1 MTVLRS
7 IATAF
12 LMFSRVPM
20 PKVAWKPENMRF
32 ALAALPLVGALIG
45 ALLCGW
51 AWLCDALSIG
61 KILFA
66 AGMTLLP
73 LLVSGGI
80 HLDGFCDTVDALSSH
95 ATQERKR
102 EILKDPHAGAFA
114 VIGVCVYL
122 LASFALYT
130 ELPNEKNAVLLA
142 CLIPVLSRG
151 AGALA
156 SFGTPSDGA
165 GLLHAMRSSADRRTV
180 VWILAVWCALGVSG
194 LMLLSPLTGG
204 VMALAGA
211 LCTVLMVRMSKRQFG
226 GMSGDLAGF
235 LVQVGELVM
244 LLILIVLQ
252 RVIWIWFW

>member
-12 LMFSRVPM
+12 LLFSRVPM

-45 ALLCGW
+45 AILWGW
-51 AWLCDALSIG
+51 AWLCGALSIG

-102 EILKDPHAGAFA
+102 EMLKDPHAGAFA
-114 VIGVCVYL
+114 VIGVCAYL
-122 LASFALYT
+122 LASLALYT

-165 GLLHAMRSSADRRTV
+165 GLLHTMRSSADRRAAVMILV
-180 VWILAVWCALGVSG
+180 VLCALGVSG
-194 LMLLSPLTGG
+194 MLLLSPLTGG
-204 VMALAGA
+204 VMALAGV
-211 LCTVLMVRMSKRQFG
+211 LCAVLTVRMSKREFG

-235 LVQVGELVM
+235 CIQVCELAMLCGLILVQKAV
-244 LLILIVLQ
+244 LL
-252 RVIWIWFW
+252 

>member
-1 MTVLRS
+1 MTILRS

-20 PKVAWKPENMRF
+20 PKVEWKPENMRF
-32 ALAALPLVGALIG
+32 ALAALPLVGVLTGLVLWGWVWLCG
-45 ALLCGW
+45 ALSFGN
-51 AWLCDALSIG
+51 
-61 KILFA
+61 ILFA

-95 ATQERKR
+95 AEPERKR

-114 VIGVCVYL
+114 VIGVCAYL
-122 LASFALYT
+122 LANFALYT
-130 ELPNEKNAVLLA
+130 ALPNEKNAVLLA
-142 CLIPVLSRG
+142 CLIPAVSRS

-165 GLLHAMRSSADRRTV
+165 GLLHAMRSSANQRV
-180 VWILAVWCALGVSG
+180 VMAILAVWCALGIAG
-194 LMLLSPLTGG
+194 LLLLSPLTGG
-204 VMALAGA
+204 VMAFFAA
-211 LCTVLMVRMSKRQFG
+211 LCAVLTVRMAKRQFD

-235 LVQVGELVM
+235 CIQVCELAM
-244 LLILIVLQ
+244 LCGLIFTQKAVLL
-252 RVIWIWFW
+252 

>member
-32 ALAALPLVGALIG
+32 ALAALPLVGVLIG
-45 ALLCGW
+45 ALLWSW
-51 AWLCDALSIG
+51 AWLCGALSVG
-61 KILFA
+61 SILFA

-102 EILKDPHAGAFA
+102 EILKDPHVGAFA
-114 VIGVCVYL
+114 VIGVCAYL
-122 LASFALYT
+122 LAVFALYT

-165 GLLHAMRSSADRRTV
+165 GLLHTMRSSADRRAV
-180 VWILAVWCALGVSG
+180 VWILAAWCVLGVSG
-194 LMLLSPLTGG
+194 LLLLAPLTGG

-211 LCTVLMVRMSKRQFG
+211 LCTVLTVRMAKRQFG

-235 LVQVGELVM
+235 CIQVCELGMFCGLIFTQKAV
-244 LLILIVLQ
+244 LL
-252 RVIWIWFW
+252 

>member
-1 MTVLRS
+1 MTILRS

-20 PKVAWKPENMRF
+20 PKVAWKPENMRL
-32 ALAALPLVGALIG
+32 ALAALPLIGVLIG
-45 ALLCGW
+45 ALLWGW
-51 AWLCDALSIG
+51 AWLCGALSIG
-61 KILFA
+61 SILFA

-95 ATQERKR
+95 AVPERKR
-102 EILKDPHAGAFA
+102 DILKDPHAGAFA
-114 VIGVCVYL
+114 VIGVCAYF
-122 LASFALYT
+122 LAGFALYT

-165 GLLHAMRSSADRRTV
+165 GLLHTMRSSADRRAV
-180 VWILAVWCALGVSG
+180 VTILGVWCALGVAG
-194 LMLLSPLTGG
+194 MLLLSPLTGG
-204 VMALAGA
+204 VMALIVA
-211 LCTVLMVRMSKRQFG
+211 LCTVLTVRMAKREFG

-235 LVQVGELVM
+235 CIQICELGMLCGLILVQKVVAL
-244 LLILIVLQ
+244 
-252 RVIWIWFW
+252 

>member
-1 MTVLRS
+1 
-7 IATAF
+7 
-12 LMFSRVPM
+12 MFSRVPM

-45 ALLCGW
+45 ALLWGW
-51 AWLCDALSIG
+51 AWLCGALSVG
-61 KILFA
+61 SILFA

-102 EILKDPHAGAFA
+102 EILKDPHTGAFA
-114 VIGVCVYL
+114 VIGVCAYF
-122 LASFALYT
+122 LAVFALYT

-165 GLLHAMRSSADRRTV
+165 GLLHTMRSSADRRAAV
-180 VWILAVWCALGVSG
+180 MILAVLCALGVSG
-194 LMLLSPLTGG
+194 MLLLSPLTGG

-211 LCTVLMVRMSKRQFG
+211 LCTGLTVRMAKRQFG

-235 LVQVGELVM
+235 CIQVCELAM
-244 LLILIVLQ
+244 LCGLIFTQKAVLL
-252 RVIWIWFW
+252 

>member
-1 MTVLRS
+1 
-7 IATAF
+7 
-12 LMFSRVPM
+12 MFSRVPM

-32 ALAALPLVGALIG
+32 ALAALPLVGVLIG
-45 ALLCGW
+45 ALLWSW
-51 AWLCDALSIG
+51 AWLCDALSVG
-61 KILFA
+61 SILFA

-114 VIGVCVYL
+114 VIGVCAYL
-122 LASFALYT
+122 LAVFALYT

-165 GLLHAMRSSADRRTV
+165 GLLHTMRSSADRRAV

-194 LMLLSPLTGG
+194 LLLLSPLTGG
-204 VMALAGA
+204 VMALAGV
-211 LCTVLMVRMSKRQFG
+211 LCTVLTVRMAKRQFG

-235 LVQVGELVM
+235 CIQVCELAM
-244 LLILIVLQ
+244 LCGLIFTQKAVLL
-252 RVIWIWFW
+252 

>member
-32 ALAALPLVGALIG
+32 ALAALPLVGILIG
-45 ALLCGW
+45 ALLWGW
-51 AWLCDALSIG
+51 AWLCGALSVG
-61 KILFA
+61 SILFA

-114 VIGVCVYL
+114 VIGVCAYL
-122 LASFALYT
+122 LAVFALYT

-165 GLLHAMRSSADRRTV
+165 GLLHAMRSSADRRAAV
-180 VWILAVWCALGVSG
+180 MILAVLCALGVSG

-211 LCTVLMVRMSKRQFG
+211 LCAVLTVRMAKRQFG

-235 LVQVGELVM
+235 CIQACELAM
-244 LLILIVLQ
+244 LCGLIFTQKAVLL
-252 RVIWIWFW
+252 

>member
-20 PKVAWKPENMRF
+20 PKVVWKPENMRF

-45 ALLCGW
+45 ALLWGW
-51 AWLCDALSIG
+51 AWLCGVLSIG

-102 EILKDPHAGAFA
+102 EILKDPHVGAFA
-114 VIGVCVYL
+114 VIGVCAYFL
-122 LASFALYT
+122 TIFALYT
-130 ELPNEKNAVLLA
+130 ELLGDTRSLLLA
-142 CLIPVLSRG
+142 CLIPALSRS

-156 SFGTPSDGA
+156 SFGTPSDGT
-165 GLLHAMRSSADRRTV
+165 GLLHAMRSSADRRAV
-180 VWILAVWCALGVSG
+180 AVILAVLCALGVSG
-194 LMLLSPLTGG
+194 LLLLAPLTGG
-204 VMALAGA
+204 VMALACA
-211 LCTVLMVRMSKRQFG
+211 LCAALTVRMAKREFG

-235 LVQVGELVM
+235 CIQVCELAM
-244 LLILIVLQ
+244 LCGLIFTQKAVLL
-252 RVIWIWFW
+252 

>member
-1 MTVLRS
+1 MTILRS

-32 ALAALPLVGALIG
+32 TLAALPLVGALIG
-45 ALLCGW
+45 ALLWGW
-51 AWLCDALSIG
+51 AWLCGALSVG
-61 KILFA
+61 SILFA

-114 VIGVCVYL
+114 VIGVCAYF
-122 LASFALYT
+122 LAVFALYT
-130 ELPNEKNAVLLA
+130 ELPKEKNAVLLA

-165 GLLHAMRSSADRRTV
+165 GLLHTMRSSADRRAAV
-180 VWILAVWCALGVSG
+180 EILAVWCALGVSG

-204 VMALAGA
+204 MMALLAA
-211 LCTVLMVRMSKRQFG
+211 LCTVLTVRMAKRQFG

-235 LVQVGELVM
+235 CIQVCELAMLCGLILVQKAVSL
-244 LLILIVLQ
+244 
-252 RVIWIWFW
+252 

>member
-1 MTVLRS
+1 MIILRS

-45 ALLCGW
+45 ALLWGW
-51 AWLCDALSIG
+51 AWLCGVLSIG

-80 HLDGFCDTVDALSSH
+80 HLDGFCDTMDALSSH

-102 EILKDPHAGAFA
+102 EILKDPHVGAFA
-114 VIGVCVYL
+114 VIGVCAYFL
-122 LASFALYT
+122 TIFALYT
-130 ELPNEKNAVLLA
+130 ELLGDTRSLLLA
-142 CLIPVLSRG
+142 CLIPALSRS

-165 GLLHAMRSSADRRTV
+165 GLLHAMRSSADRRTA

-194 LMLLSPLTGG
+194 LLLLAPLTGG

-211 LCTVLMVRMSKRQFG
+211 LCTVLAVRMAKRQFG

-235 LVQVGELVM
+235 CIQVCELAM
-244 LLILIVLQ
+244 LCGLIFTQKAVLL
-252 RVIWIWFW
+252 

>member
-1 MTVLRS
+1 MRILRS

-32 ALAALPLVGALIG
+32 ALAALPLVGVLIG
-45 ALLCGW
+45 ALLWGW
-51 AWLCDALSIG
+51 AWLCGALSVG

-80 HLDGFCDTVDALSSH
+80 HMDGFCDTVDALSSH

-102 EILKDPHAGAFA
+102 EILKDPHTGAFA
-114 VIGVCVYL
+114 VIGVCAYF
-122 LASFALYT
+122 LAVFALYT
-130 ELPNEKNAVLLA
+130 ELPNEKNVILLA

-165 GLLHAMRSSADRRTV
+165 GLLHAMRSSADRRTA

-211 LCTVLMVRMSKRQFG
+211 LCTVLTVRMAKRQFG

-235 LVQVGELVM
+235 CIQVCELAM
-244 LLILIVLQ
+244 LCGLIFTQKAVLL
-252 RVIWIWFW
+252 

>member
-1 MTVLRS
+1 MTILRS

-32 ALAALPLVGALIG
+32 ALAALPLVGVLIG
-45 ALLCGW
+45 ALLWGW
-51 AWLCDALSIG
+51 AWLCGTLSIG
-61 KILFA
+61 NILFA

-73 LLVSGGI
+73 LLISGGI
-80 HLDGFCDTVDALSSH
+80 HLDGFSDTVDALSSH
-95 ATQERKR
+95 ASPERKR

-114 VIGVCVYL
+114 VIGVCAYF
-122 LASFALYT
+122 LAVFALYT
-130 ELPNEKNAVLLA
+130 ELQSDSQSLLLA

-165 GLLHAMRSSADRRTV
+165 GLLHAMRSSANQRAV
-180 VWILAVWCALGVSG
+180 VGILAAWCALGVSG

-204 VMALAGA
+204 VMALTGG
-211 LCTVLMVRMSKRQFG
+211 LCAVLTVRMSKRQFG

-235 LVQVGELVM
+235 CIQICELGM
-244 LLILIVLQ
+244 LCGLIFTQKAVLL
-252 RVIWIWFW
+252 

>member
-32 ALAALPLVGALIG
+32 ALAALPLVGVLIG
-45 ALLCGW
+45 ALLWSWACLCG
-51 AWLCDALSIG
+51 ALSVG
-61 KILFA
+61 SILFA

-102 EILKDPHAGAFA
+102 EILKDPHVGAFA
-114 VIGVCVYL
+114 VIGVCAYL
-122 LASFALYT
+122 LAVFALYT

-165 GLLHAMRSSADRRTV
+165 GLLHAMRSSADRRTA

-211 LCTVLMVRMSKRQFG
+211 LCTVLTVRMAKRQFG

-235 LVQVGELVM
+235 CIQVCELGMFCGLIFTQKAV
-244 LLILIVLQ
+244 LL
-252 RVIWIWFW
+252 

>member
-45 ALLCGW
+45 ALLWGW
-51 AWLCDALSIG
+51 AWLCGTLSVG
-61 KILFA
+61 SILFA

-95 ATQERKR
+95 ASPERKR

-114 VIGVCVYL
+114 VIGVCAYF
-122 LASFALYT
+122 LALFALYT
-130 ELPNEKNAVLLA
+130 ELPNEKNVVLLA

-151 AGALA
+151 TGALA
-156 SFGTPSDGA
+156 SFGTPSDGG
-165 GLLHAMRSSADRRTV
+165 GLLHAMRSSADRRAAV
-180 VWILAVWCALGVSG
+180 GILAVWCALGVSG
-194 LMLLSPLTGG
+194 LLLLSPLTGG
-204 VMALAGA
+204 VMALADA
-211 LCTVLMVRMSKRQFG
+211 LCAVLTVRMAKRQFG

-235 LVQVGELVM
+235 CIQICELGM
-244 LLILIVLQ
+244 LCGLIVTQKAVLL
-252 RVIWIWFW
+252 

>member
-1 MTVLRS
+1 MRILRS

-20 PKVAWKPENMRF
+20 LKVAWKPENMRF
-32 ALAALPLVGALIG
+32 ALAALPLVGVLIG
-45 ALLCGW
+45 AVLWGW
-51 AWLCDALSIG
+51 AWLCGVLSIG
-61 KILFA
+61 NILFA

-80 HLDGFCDTVDALSSH
+80 HLDGFCDTVDALASH
-95 ATQERKR
+95 AEPERKR

-114 VIGVCVYL
+114 VIGVCAYL

-130 ELPNEKNAVLLA
+130 ELPNVKSIILLA
-142 CLIPVLSRG
+142 CLIPVLSRS

-165 GLLHAMRSSADRRTV
+165 GLLHTMRSSADRRV
-180 VWILAVWCALGVSG
+180 VVGILAVWCALSVAG
-194 LMLLSPLTGG
+194 LLLLSPFAGG
-204 VMALAGA
+204 VMALIAA
-211 LCTVLMVRMSKRQFG
+211 LCAVLTMRMSKRQFG

-235 LVQVGELVM
+235 CIQICELGM
-244 LLILIVLQ
+244 LCGLIFTQKAVLL
-252 RVIWIWFW
+252 

>member
-1 MTVLRS
+1 MTILRS

-20 PKVAWKPENMRF
+20 PKVEWKPENMRF
-32 ALAALPLVGALIG
+32 ALAALPLVGVLTG
-45 ALLCGW
+45 LVLWGW
-51 AWLCDALSIG
+51 AWLCGALSIG
-61 KILFA
+61 GILFA

-80 HLDGFCDTVDALSSH
+80 HLDGFCDTVDALASH
-95 ATQERKR
+95 AEPERKR

-114 VIGVCVYL
+114 VIGVCAYL

-130 ELPNEKNAVLLA
+130 ELSTEKTAILLA
-142 CLIPVLSRG
+142 CLIPVLSRS

-165 GLLHAMRSSADRRTV
+165 GLLHTMRSSADRRAA
-180 VWILAVWCALGVSG
+180 VWILAVWCALGAAG
-194 LMLLSPLTGG
+194 MLLLSPLTGG
-204 VMALAGA
+204 VMAVIAVLCAVLTVRLA
-211 LCTVLMVRMSKRQFG
+211 KRQFD

-235 LVQVGELVM
+235 CIQVCELGM
-244 LLILIVLQ
+244 LCGLILTQKAVLL
-252 RVIWIWFW
+252 